1 MQRNYEEKLLIFL
14 LALTLDENSIDTF
27 FLEKPRGMGGLPY
40 VGPAAWG
47 RLFCLENPHRIAG
60 SVCSLF
66 RKHLAFRLLKI
77 SVVNVKIYEVN
88 LS

>member
-47 RLFCLENPHRIAG
+47 RLFCLENPH
-60 SVCSLF
+60 
-66 RKHLAFRLLKI
+66 
-77 SVVNVKIYEVN
+77 
-88 LS
+88 